1 MTSLRPTRA
10 RGPRILLA
18 LAAIALAAALLV
30 ACGGGE
36 GDPEPSATATGTAPA
51 ATSTPLAPTA
61 TATASPAVAT
71 PSARAPVVDASAE
84 RAFEHLRVLA
94 VEIGERFAG
103 TDAEREAAAYIA
115 SQLEAAG
122 YVVAIEEFD
131 VRVPF
136 DDAAVAVEGEGGP
149 ISAFPLGESESGEA
163 SGRLIFAG
171 LGDSADFAGAD
182 AEGAIVLL
190 DRGVLPFAL
199 KAANAQAAGAAGV
212 VIVNNQPGD
221 LFGTLGPDAGV
232 SIPVIGVAG
241 RLGPALRALADGGA
255 EVSIRS
261 GTGPENRTSQN
272 VVGRPEDGECR
283 AYLGAHYDSVPG
295 SPGAN
300 DNASGT
306 GLLIELAHVSR
317 SAGIGEGLC
326 FIAFGAEEIGLFGS
340 QAFVEAHDV
349 SGAAFMLN
357 FDMVARIGERTG
369 DGARFVAGDAALADR
384 AASVASDLGYG
395 IPRGAFPSNASSD
408 HVSFEAVGVPAI
420 TVHSGGA
427 DFIHTPEDTFDTV
440 FIEDLAIL
448 LEVSVALLQEL
459 FSGG

>member
-10 RGPRILLA
+10 RGPRIL

-36 GDPEPSATATGTAPA
+36 GDPEPVATATGTAPA
-51 ATSTPLAPTA
+51 ATSTPLAATA

-103 TDAEREAAAYIA
+103 TDAEREAAAYVA
-115 SQLEAAG
+115 AQLEAAG

-136 DDAAVAVEGEGGP
+136 DHAAVAVEGEGGP

-163 SGRLIFAG
+163 SGRLVFAG
-171 LGDSADFAGAD
+171 LGDSADFAGAE

-255 EVSIRS
+255 EVTIRS
-261 GTGPENRTSQN
+261 RTGPENQTSQN

-300 DNASGT
+300 DNASGN
-306 GLLIELAHVSR
+306 
-317 SAGIGEGLC
+317 
-326 FIAFGAEEIGLFGS
+326 
-340 QAFVEAHDV
+340 
-349 SGAAFMLN
+349 GAA
-357 FDMVARIGERTG
+357 D
-369 DGARFVAGDAALADR
+369 
-384 AASVASDLGYG
+384 
-395 IPRGAFPSNASSD
+395 
-408 HVSFEAVGVPAI
+408 
-420 TVHSGGA
+420 
-427 DFIHTPEDTFDTV
+427 
-440 FIEDLAIL
+440 
-448 LEVSVALLQEL
+448 
-459 FSGG
+459 

>member
-1 MTSLRPTRA
+1 MTSLRPA
-10 RGPRILLA
+10 LASGPLA
-18 LAAIALAAALLV
+18 LLAAIALAAALLA
-30 ACGGGE
+30 ACGG
-36 GDPEPSATATGTAPA
+36 DRNPEPAATATGAAPVAAVTPRAASPTATPSPAA
-51 ATSTPLAPTA
+51 ATSP
-61 TATASPAVAT
+61 
-71 PSARAPVVDASAE
+71 ARAPMVDAGAE
-84 RAFEHLRVLA
+84 RAFEHIRVLA
-94 VEIGERFAG
+94 VEIGERFVG
-103 TDAEREAAAYIA
+103 TDAEREAAAYVA
-115 SQLEAAG
+115 SQLEAVG

-136 DDAAVAVEGEGGP
+136 NDASVAIEGEGGP

-163 SGRLIFAG
+163 SGRLVFAG
-171 LGDSADFAGAD
+171 LGDSADFAGAE

-190 DRGVLPFAL
+190 DRGVLTFAR

-212 VIVNNQPGD
+212 VIVNSGPGD
-221 LFGTLGPDAGV
+221 LFGTLGRDAGV

-241 RLGPALRALADGGA
+241 RLGSALRALAADGA

-261 GTGPENRTSQN
+261 RTSSEEQTSQN

-306 GLLIELAHVSR
+306 ALLIELARVSR
-317 SAGIGEGLC
+317 SEGIGEGLC

-349 SGAAFMLN
+349 SAATFMLN

-369 DGARFVAGDAALADR
+369 DGARFVAGDEALADR
-384 AASVASDLGYG
+384 AASVATDLGYG
-395 IPRGAFPSNASSD
+395 IPRGAFPRGTSSD
-408 HVSFEAVGVPAI
+408 HVSFSAAGVPAI
-420 TVHSGGA
+420 TVHSGGS
-427 DFIHTPEDTFDTV
+427 DFIHTPEDTIDTV
-440 FIEDLAIL
+440 FVEDLAIL
-448 LEVSVALLQEL
+448 LEVSIALLQAL
-459 FSGG
+459 FEG

>member
-1 MTSLRPTRA
+1 MTSLRLA
-10 RGPRILLA
+10 LASGPLA
-18 LAAIALAAALLV
+18 LLAAIALAAALLA
-30 ACGGGE
+30 ACGG
-36 GDPEPSATATGTAPA
+36 DRNPEPAATATGAAPVA
-51 ATSTPLAPTA
+51 AVTPRAASPTA
-61 TATASPAVAT
+61 TPSPAAA
-71 PSARAPVVDASAE
+71 PPPARAPVVDAGAE
-84 RAFEHLRVLA
+84 RAFEHIRVLA

-103 TDAEREAAAYIA
+103 TDAEREAAAYVA
-115 SQLEAAG
+115 AQLEAVG

-136 DDAAVAVEGEGGP
+136 NDASVAIEGEGGP

-163 SGRLIFAG
+163 SGRLVFAG
-171 LGDSADFAGAD
+171 LGDSADFAGAE

-190 DRGVLPFAL
+190 DRGVLTFAR

-212 VIVNNQPGD
+212 VIVNSEPGE
-221 LFGTLGPDAGV
+221 LFGTLGRDAGV

-241 RLGPALRALADGGA
+241 SLGSALRALAADGA

-261 GTGPENRTSQN
+261 RTSSEEQTSQN
-272 VVGRPEDGECR
+272 VVGRPEDGDCR

-306 GLLIELAHVSR
+306 ALLIELARVSR
-317 SAGIGEGLC
+317 SEGIGEGLC

-349 SGAAFMLN
+349 SAATFMLN

-369 DGARFVAGDAALADR
+369 DGARFVAGDEALADR
-384 AASVASDLGYG
+384 AASVATDLGYG
-395 IPRGAFPSNASSD
+395 IPRGAFPRGTSSD
-408 HVSFEAVGVPAI
+408 HVSFSAAGVPAI
-420 TVHSGGA
+420 TVHSGGS
-427 DFIHTPEDTFDTV
+427 DFIHAPEDTIDTV
-440 FIEDLAIL
+440 FVEDLAIL
-448 LEVSVALLQEL
+448 LEVSIALLQAL
-459 FSGG
+459 FEG

>member
-1 MTSLRPTRA
+1 MTSLRPA
-10 RGPRILLA
+10 LASGPLA
-18 LAAIALAAALLV
+18 LLAAIALAAALLA
-30 ACGGGE
+30 ACGG
-36 GDPEPSATATGTAPA
+36 DRNPE
-51 ATSTPLAPTA
+51 PTA
-61 TATASPAVAT
+61 TATGAAPVAAVTPRAATATAT
-71 PSARAPVVDASAE
+71 PSPAAATSPARAPAVDASAE
-84 RAFEHLRVLA
+84 RAFEYLRVLA

-103 TDAEREAAAYIA
+103 SDAEREAAAYVA

-122 YVVAIEEFD
+122 YVVALEEFD

-136 DDAAVAVEGEGGP
+136 NEAAVTVEGEGEP
-149 ISAFPLGESESGEA
+149 IRAFPLGASESGEA
-163 SGRLIFAG
+163 RGRLVFAG
-171 LGDSADFAGAD
+171 LGDTADFAGLE

-190 DRGVLPFAL
+190 DRGVLTFAL

-212 VIVNNQPGD
+212 VIVNHEPGD
-221 LFGTLGPDAGV
+221 LYGTLGPDAAV
-232 SIPVIGVAG
+232 SIPVIGVAR
-241 RLGPALRALADGGA
+241 RLGSALRALAADGA
-255 EVSIRS
+255 EVTIRS
-261 GTGPENRTSQN
+261 TTDSEDRMSQN

-306 GLLIELAHVSR
+306 ALLIELARVSR
-317 SAGIGEGLC
+317 NEGIGDGLC

-357 FDMVARIGERTG
+357 FDMVARIGEQAG
-369 DGARFVAGDAALADR
+369 DGARFVAGDNALADR
-384 AASVASDLGYG
+384 AASVAADLGYG
-395 IPRGAFPSNASSD
+395 IPRGAFPRGASSD
-408 HVSFEAVGVPAI
+408 HVSFSAAGVPAI

-427 DFIHTPEDTFDTV
+427 GFIHTPQDTFDTV

-448 LEVSVALLQEL
+448 LEVSIALLEEL
-459 FSGG
+459 SEG

>member
-1 MTSLRPTRA
+1 MTSLRPA
-10 RGPRILLA
+10 LASGPLA
-18 LAAIALAAALLV
+18 LLAAIALAAALLA
-30 ACGGGE
+30 ACGG
-36 GDPEPSATATGTAPA
+36 DRNPE
-51 ATSTPLAPTA
+51 PTA
-61 TATASPAVAT
+61 TATGAAPVAAVTPRAASPTAT
-71 PSARAPVVDASAE
+71 PSPAAATSPARAPVVDAGAE
-84 RAFEHLRVLA
+84 RAFEHIRVLA
-94 VEIGERFAG
+94 VEIGERFVG
-103 TDAEREAAAYIA
+103 TDAEREAAAYVA
-115 SQLEAAG
+115 SQLEAVG

-136 DDAAVAVEGEGGP
+136 NDASVAIEGEGGP

-163 SGRLIFAG
+163 SGRLVFAG
-171 LGDSADFAGAD
+171 LGDSADFAGAE

-190 DRGVLPFAL
+190 DRGVLTFAR

-212 VIVNNQPGD
+212 VIVNSGPGD
-221 LFGTLGPDAGV
+221 LFGTLGRDAGV

-241 RLGPALRALADGGA
+241 RLGSALRALAADGA

-261 GTGPENRTSQN
+261 RTSSEEQTSQN
-272 VVGRPEDGECR
+272 VVGRPEDGDCR

-306 GLLIELAHVSR
+306 ALLIELARVSR
-317 SAGIGEGLC
+317 NEGIGDGLC

-357 FDMVARIGERTG
+357 FDMVARIGEQAG
-369 DGARFVAGDAALADR
+369 DGARFVAGDNALADR
-384 AASVASDLGYG
+384 AASVAADLGYG
-395 IPRGAFPSNASSD
+395 IPRGAFPRGASSD
-408 HVSFEAVGVPAI
+408 HVSFSAAGVPAI

-427 DFIHTPEDTFDTV
+427 DFIHTPQDTFDTV

-448 LEVSVALLQEL
+448 LEVSIALLEEL
-459 FSGG
+459 SEG

>member
-1 MTSLRPTRA
+1 MTGA
-10 RGPRILLA
+10 RGALA
-18 LAAIALAAALLV
+18 LLAAIALAAALLV

-36 GDPEPSATATGTAPA
+36 GDPEPTATATGTASA
-51 ATSTPLAPTA
+51 ATSTPLAA
-61 TATASPAVAT
+61 TATASPAATT
-71 PSARAPVVDASAE
+71 PSPRSPDVDAAAE

-94 VEIGERFAG
+94 VDIGERFVG

-136 DDAAVAVEGEGGP
+136 DDAAVAVEGEGEP
-149 ISAFPLGESESGEA
+149 ISARPLAESESGEA
-163 SGRLIFAG
+163 RGRLVFAG
-171 LGDSADFAGAD
+171 LGDSADFAGVEA
-182 AEGAIVLL
+182 AGAIVLL
-190 DRGVLPFAL
+190 DRGMLPFAE

-212 VIVNNQPGD
+212 VIVNSGRGE
-221 LFGTLGPDAGV
+221 LFGTLGRDAAV

-255 EVSIRS
+255 EVTIRS
-261 GTGPENRTSQN
+261 RTGPENRTSQN

-306 GLLIELAHVSR
+306 ALLIELARVSR
-317 SAGIGEGLC
+317 GEGIGEGLC

-340 QAFVEAHDV
+340 QAFVAAHDV

-357 FDMVARIGERTG
+357 FDMVARIGEQTG
-369 DGARFVAGDAALADR
+369 DGARFVAGDEALADR

-395 IPRGAFPSNASSD
+395 IPRGAFPQYASSD
-408 HVSFEAVGVPAI
+408 HVSFTAVGVPAI
-420 TVHSGGA
+420 TVHSGGS
-427 DFIHTPEDTFDTV
+427 DFIHTPQDAFDTV
-440 FIEDLAIL
+440 FVEDLAIL
-448 LEVSVALLQEL
+448 LEVSVALLQALSE
-459 FSGG
+459 G

>member
-1 MTSLRPTRA
+1 MTSLRLALA
-10 RGPRILLA
+10 RGPLTL

-30 ACGGGE
+30 ACGGAE
-36 GDPEPSATATGTAPA
+36 SDPEPSATTTAVTTTA
-51 ATSTPLAPTA
+51 ATTPTASTATA
-61 TATASPAVAT
+61 TATASPDAAT
-71 PSARAPVVDASAE
+71 PSARAPAVDASAE
-84 RAFEHLRVLA
+84 RAFEYLRVLA

-103 TDAEREAAAYIA
+103 TDAEREAAAYVA

-122 YVVAIEEFD
+122 YVVTLEEFD

-136 DDAAVAVEGEGGP
+136 NEAAVTVEGEGEP
-149 ISAFPLGESESGEA
+149 IRAFPLGASESGEA
-163 SGRLIFAG
+163 RGRLVFAG
-171 LGDSADFAGAD
+171 LGDTADFAALE

-190 DRGVLPFAL
+190 DRGVLTFAL

-212 VIVNNQPGD
+212 VIVNHEPGE
-221 LFGTLGPDAGV
+221 LYGTLGPDAAV
-232 SIPVIGVAG
+232 SIPVIGVARRPG
-241 RLGPALRALADGGA
+241 SALRALAADGA
-255 EVSIRS
+255 EVTIRS
-261 GTGPENRTSQN
+261 TTDSEDRMSQN

-306 GLLIELAHVSR
+306 ALLIELARVSR
-317 SAGIGEGLC
+317 NEGIGDGLC

-357 FDMVARIGERTG
+357 FDMVARIGEQAG
-369 DGARFVAGDAALADR
+369 DGARFVAGDNALADR
-384 AASVASDLGYG
+384 AASVAADLGYG
-395 IPRGAFPSNASSD
+395 IPRGAFPRGASSD
-408 HVSFEAVGVPAI
+408 HVSFSAAGVPAI

-427 DFIHTPEDTFDTV
+427 DFIHTPQDTFDTV
-440 FIEDLAIL
+440 FIEDLAVL
-448 LEVSVALLQEL
+448 LEVSIALLEEL
-459 FSGG
+459 SEG